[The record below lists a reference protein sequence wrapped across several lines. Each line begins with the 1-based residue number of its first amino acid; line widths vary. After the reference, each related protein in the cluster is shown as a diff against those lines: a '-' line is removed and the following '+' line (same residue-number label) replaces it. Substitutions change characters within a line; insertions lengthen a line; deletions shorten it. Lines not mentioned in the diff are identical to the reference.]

1 MDSPTLT
8 SYNYEQFWLEDR
20 QWRELL
26 QSEFTSSVHSP
37 CPSASLEETIST
49 TQSQYQEPVKTKKTR
64 KPRAKSSENDYK
76 ATKNIVKN
84 YAKAIA
90 NFVLS
95 PISLPYLY
103 AILKDKSNS
112 LDEFLDF
119 VKVAKESIQG
129 IDTFRYF
136 LLAQENDSS
145 ELRAFKD
152 TFKAISI
159 IFIKYFSVNWIA
171 HSRLKNKLVYLKYRF
186 RILRRITNPDSF
198 TYLKK
203 PKGFKCN

>member
-8 SYNYEQFWLEDR
+8 TYNYEQFWLEDR

-26 QSEFTSSVHSP
+26 QSEFTSSIHSP
-37 CPSASLEETIST
+37 CPSISAEETST

-84 YAKAIA
+84 YAKAIT

-103 AILKDKSNS
+103 PILKDKSNS
-112 LDEFLDF
+112 LDDFLDF

-136 LLAQENDSS
+136 LLVQENDSS
-145 ELRAFKD
+145 EVRAFKD

-186 RILRRITNPDSF
+186 RILRRITNPNSF

-203 PKGFKCN
+203 PKGFTCN

>member
-26 QSEFTSSVHSP
+26 QSEFTSPINSAS
-37 CPSASLEETIST
+37 PSASLEESIS
-49 TQSQYQEPVKTKKTR
+49 TQSQNPVKTRKGR
-64 KPRAKSSENDYK
+64 KPRVKPNPENDYK

-84 YAKAIA
+84 YAKAIT

-95 PISLPYLY
+95 PISLPYLDP
-103 AILKDKSNS
+103 ILKEKLVT
-112 LDEFLDF
+112 LDAFLEFIR
-119 VKVAKESIQG
+119 VAKETIQG

-136 LLAQENDSS
+136 LLIQENDSS
-145 ELRAFKD
+145 EVRAFKEI
-152 TFKAISI
+152 FKYISI
-159 IFIKYFSVNWIA
+159 TFIKYFSVNWIA

-186 RILRRITNPDSF
+186 KILRRIVNPNSF
-198 TYLKK
+198 TYLKR
-203 PKGFKCN
+203 PKGFN